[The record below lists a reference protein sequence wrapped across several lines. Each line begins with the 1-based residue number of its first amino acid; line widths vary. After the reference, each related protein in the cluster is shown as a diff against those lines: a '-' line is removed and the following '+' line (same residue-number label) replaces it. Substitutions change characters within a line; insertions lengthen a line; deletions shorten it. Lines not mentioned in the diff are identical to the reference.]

1 MEKKRI
7 LIVDDDA
14 DLSMLIVDMLEDKG
28 YSASMVGSLDEAYTI
43 LEKEQFHLILLD
55 INLPDG
61 TGFSFCEE
69 LRRVSTVPVIFA
81 SARTSED
88 DKIVGLDMGG
98 DDYIPKPYSLKE
110 LMSRIN
116 SLLRRTYGFESEGT
130 KYILKAGKDNI
141 IEIDTATRTV
151 KKQGTVVNLS
161 LREYDLLSYMAE
173 KKDQYIAAYIA
184 DYNYSEVVLSYA
196 LFMANMLRK
205 GLILLRIVDPKYT
218 SETTSEAEERLKEL
232 RTKIKN
238 SPLTETNP
246 ISLTTRYI
254 LIYGVHITVNFRL
267 RLLNSP

>member
-1 MEKKRI
+1 MDKKRI
-7 LIVDDDA
+7 LIVDDDM
-14 DLSMLIVDMLEDKG
+14 DLSMLIMDMLEDKG

-43 LEKEQFHLILLD
+43 LVKEQFHLILLD

-116 SLLRRTYGFESEGT
+116 SLIRRTYGFESESA
-130 KYILKAGKDNI
+130 KYILKAGKDNT

-151 KKQGTVVNLS
+151 KKQGVVVNLS

-173 KKDQYIAAYIA
+173 KKGQALPKDKLISDVWGAFT
-184 DYNYSEVVLSYA
+184 EVEPS
-196 LFMANMLRK
+196 
-205 GLILLRIVDPKYT
+205 T
-218 SETTSEAEERLKEL
+218 
-232 RTKIKN
+232 
-238 SPLTETNP
+238 LT
-246 ISLTTRYI
+246 
-254 LIYGVHITVNFRL
+254 VHIRWLREKLEKDPSNPVFVKTVWGVGYMIQEVEDE
-267 RLLNSP
+267 